1 MNMKI
6 KNRVSPPRAGQQ
18 DKESY
23 FLFSEIIRL
32 FSILLYPVF
41 FALNIVISK
50 TRDVLDLEPEKEDM
64 RHASPGDVIC
74 VHRIGFEHFGIYAGD
89 NRVIHYDIDP
99 SENFKIFIHEASIEE
114 FLNGMEIYYTCCFPP
129 VYGIPTENM
138 EFSGFKKL
146 MEHPERSGKLW
157 DYLKIV
163 EYRLYTPKETL
174 ARARSRIGESN
185 YNLFSNNCEHFAL
198 WCKTGIS
205 ESHQIS
211 GLLDTLMMTDYK
223 GHVIKMSSDMA
234 NEKIQ
239 NPT

>member
-1 MNMKI
+1 M
-6 KNRVSPPRAGQQ
+6 
-18 DKESY
+18 
-23 FLFSEIIRL
+23 L
-32 FSILLYPVF
+32 
-41 FALNIVISK
+41 
-50 TRDVLDLEPEKEDM
+50 
-64 RHASPGDVIC
+64 HASPGDVIC

-89 NRVIHYDIDP
+89 DRVIHYDIDP
-99 SENFKIFIHEASIEE
+99 SENFKILIHEASIEE
-114 FLNGMEIYYTCCFPP
+114 FLNGMDIYYTCCFPP

-211 GLLDTLMMTDYK
+211 GLPDTLMMTDYK
-223 GHVIKMSSDMA
+223 GRIIKIYSDMA

-239 NPT
+239 EPT